1 MLKVIASVMHQQ
13 SFMLKRRTDLL
24 CWSGGAHEVAKQQ
37 DSALTYA
44 ELVHKHLTSIPVHSV

>member
-1 MLKVIASVMHQQ
+1 
-13 SFMLKRRTDLL
+13 MLKRLPYLL

-44 ELVHKHLTSIPVHSV
+44 ELVHKHFTSMPVHEF